1 MTPRIVLS
9 QEGERPQLLI
19 YPVRT
24 MEITEEKRAKLKPLE
39 PYEQE
44 KPLMALAFGLPSAE
58 DMTLGEV
65 RVTYDAN
72 KIYQMRK
79 EDGYVDGED
88 E

>member
-1 MTPRIVLS
+1 
-9 QEGERPQLLI
+9 
-19 YPVRT
+19 
-24 MEITEEKRAKLKPLE
+24 
-39 PYEQE
+39 
-44 KPLMALAFGLPSAE
+44 
-58 DMTLGEV
+58 MTLGEV